1 MSQEQ
6 LDTTADKAERTS
18 DAKKLRILVVDDS
31 ATIRRS
37 AETMLTKEGCEV
49 ITAENGFGAI
59 LAVEE
64 QKPDVVITD
73 IMMPRLT
80 GLEFLKAIK
89 NNPATAEVPVFLISA
104 MDQADMVQQGLD
116 LGAAD
121 YITKPFKINEII
133 GKLRHLRP

>member
-1 MSQEQ
+1 MSNTKV
-6 LDTTADKAERTS
+6 L
-18 DAKKLRILVVDDS
+18 IVDDES
-31 ATIRRS
+31 FIINLLKNG
-37 AETMLTKEGCEV
+37 LTENGFDV
-49 ITAENGFGAI
+49 ITAENGFEALI
-59 LAVEE
+59 AVEE

-89 NNPATAEVPVFLISA
+89 NNPATAGVPVFLISA
-104 MDQADMVQQGLD
+104 MDQADMVQEGLD

>member
-1 MSQEQ
+1 MVGKVPYMSVTKV
-6 LDTTADKAERTS
+6 L
-18 DAKKLRILVVDDS
+18 IVDDES
-31 ATIRRS
+31 FIINLLKNG
-37 AETMLTKEGCEV
+37 LTENGFDV
-49 ITAENGFGAI
+49 ITADNGFDAI

-80 GLEFLKAIK
+80 GLEFLKALK
-89 NNPATAEVPVFLISA
+89 NNPATADVPVFLISA

-116 LGAAD
+116 MGAVD

-133 GKLRHLRP
+133 GKLRHHLP

>member
-1 MSQEQ
+1 MSGIKV
-6 LDTTADKAERTS
+6 L
-18 DAKKLRILVVDDS
+18 IVDDES
-31 ATIRRS
+31 FIINLLKNG
-37 AETMLTKEGCEV
+37 LTENGFEV
-49 ITAENGFGAI
+49 ITADNGFDAI

-64 QKPDVVITD
+64 QKPDVVISD

-89 NNPATAEVPVFLISA
+89 NNPVTAGVPVFLISA
-104 MDQADMVQQGLD
+104 MDQADIVQEGLD

-133 GKLRHLRP
+133 GKLRHHLP